1 MTVEHQK
8 AILKYLEETYNI
20 QYITDVGHATNQ
32 DGWDTP
38 QWVGVI
44 DGDGVLIQ
52 IEDDGYVSVGNAKK
66 DYVERYFRDEFRK

>member
-20 QYITDVGHATNQ
+20 QYITDVGHGY
-32 DGWDTP
+32 DSDRDMIP

-44 DGDGVLIQ
+44 EGDGVLIQ
-52 IEDDGYVSVGNAKK
+52 IEDDGYVSVGNAKR
-66 DYVERYFRDEFRK
+66 DYVERFFKDEFR